1 MGRLSRRT
9 FLRVVS
15 STAAGAI
22 LAACGGSAA
31 PAVNESGASSGS
43 STAAANQGS
52 SGAQANAP
60 AQSAGAAGTIT
71 LALPTYTDETKP
83 LLEQEI
89 IPAFQQANSGVQVKI
104 NYTSWERY
112 NEEMTTAF
120 AGGVTP
126 DVFMGGAVWT
136 PQMVQRN
143 WVLPLDQYVS
153 ATSKEWNWD
162 DFFPALR
169 QDVTV
174 DGKIYAVPAYID
186 IRPFWYRKDYLSEAG
201 ISAPPTT
208 TDELREVARAL
219 TQRNGDTITR
229 EGFHFS
235 SPGGWQNDLQA
246 YMIFMHKWG
255 GQFLSDDLSKCALTE
270 EPAVKALEYVYQL
283 IVEDKVQPYPG
294 FEAQGNLVPISMG
307 SAATTVAGADIERNA
322 KKFAP
327 DQVDQLVATL
337 PLKGEKQATHVW
349 VNKFFISRLSKN
361 QDTAWAFLQHLTS
374 PETLAKYNAS
384 AGLVPPRESLGN
396 ADFVTPNV
404 KVAIESTQ
412 YAVPYP
418 AHWKLL
424 EMFRPFA
431 TNLESC
437 LRGQLSPADTMKQ
450 TCEAVNKILAA
461 G

>member
-1 MGRLSRRT
+1 MDRLSRRT
-9 FLRVVS
+9 FLRVAS
-15 STAAGAI
+15 STAVGAI
-22 LAACGGSAA
+22 LAACGGSTA
-31 PAVNESGASSGS
+31 PTVNQSATGSNSNASANSQTGS
-43 STAAANQGS
+43 DTGSTAPGQI
-52 SGAQANAP
+52 
-60 AQSAGAAGTIT
+60 AGGAGTIT
-71 LALPTYTDETKP
+71 LALPTYTDDTKK
-83 LLEQEI
+83 LLADEI
-89 IPAFQQANSGVQVKI
+89 IPAFQEANAGTKVTI

-120 AGGVTP
+120 AGGITP

-143 WVLPLDQYVS
+143 WALPIDQYVS
-153 ATSKEWNWD
+153 AASKEWNWD

-169 QDVTV
+169 EDVTV
-174 DGKIYAVPAYID
+174 DGKIYGVPAYID

-201 ISAPPTT
+201 ISSPPTT
-208 TDELREVARAL
+208 VDELREVARTL
-219 TQRNGDTITR
+219 TQRSGDAISR

-255 GQFLSDDLSKCALTE
+255 GQFLSDDLSRCALTDD
-270 EPAVKALEYVYQL
+270 PAIKALEYIHQL

-294 FEAQGNLVPISMG
+294 FESQGDLAPIAMG
-307 SAATTVAGADIERNA
+307 KAATTVAGANLEVNA
-322 KKFAP
+322 KKLAP
-327 DQVDQLVATL
+327 DQADQLVATL
-337 PLKGEKQATHVW
+337 PLKAEKQATHVW
-349 VNKFFISRLSKN
+349 ANKFFISRMSKN
-361 QDTAWAFLQHLTS
+361 QDMAWAFLQHLTS
-374 PETLAKYNAS
+374 SETLAKYNES
-384 AGLVPPRESLGN
+384 AGLVPPRKSLGE
-396 ADFVTPNV
+396 AGFMTPNM
-404 KVAIESTQ
+404 KVALDSTE

-418 AHWKLL
+418 PHPKLL

-450 TCEAVNKILAA
+450 TAEAVDKILAA